1 MASKIKNSSKVNNF
15 LDIPSERFYKK
26 KEEVTLRFYQTPKSL
41 YKNPTYKGLSL
52 APKQMY
58 AILSDRLT
66 LSIKNNWEDK
76 DGNIYLIFSVE
87 ELSELLEVDRTAV
100 MRYKK
105 KLVEYELIFDKR
117 VGQGKPNRIY
127 VLKPVLADDKSLKS
141 QIATSGSRKTQPQ
154 EVVNSD
160 PINTNV
166 NEPNL
171 NNVKEGK
178 KPPPVENSTN
188 NNNEIKNQIEKQI
201 ELDIGKKIL
210 NKNKKR
216 RSPEK
221 ESLAKEILN
230 QMGDEHSLGFYRK
243 VVDLVPETAIWRALS
258 IVKDTFLQGNI
269 KKSKGALF
277 TTTVKEI
284 ALEQNIK
291 L

>member
-1 MASKIKNSSKVNNF
+1 MASKIKNSSKVNNL

-41 YKNPTYKGLSL
+41 YNNPTYKGLSL

-66 LSIKNNWEDK
+66 LSIKNNWSDDK
-76 DGNIYLIFSVE
+76 GNIFLIYTVKNLAEILDTST
-87 ELSELLEVDRTAV
+87 RTV
-100 MRYKK
+100 IRYKK
-105 KLVEYELIFDKR
+105 LLVKYGLIFEKR
-117 VGQGKPNRIY
+117 RGQGNPNLIY
-127 VLKPVLADDKSLKS
+127 ILEPELNNSQKCQFVTSRSDKKS
-141 QIATSGSRKTQPQ
+141 PLGMTKCHPIDTD
-154 EVVNSD
+154 VNH
-160 PINTNV
+160 
-166 NEPNL
+166 PNL

-188 NNNEIKNQIEKQI
+188 NNEIKNQIKEQI

-277 TTTVKEI
+277 TTTIKEI
-284 ALEQNIK
+284 SLEQNIK